1 MGLSRRKLRPP
12 HGMQHL
18 MRVSSLRRCRR
29 LLESFA
35 DTSPK
40 LARTYRLSGVL
51 VASPKGDEKGSGPM
65 DVEDDQAKGEGSSSS
80 SKKGSGSQARPP
92 PTLTVG
98 RTVLRRKV
106 VVCRSEHVEGPLP
119 ILS

>member
-1 MGLSRRKLRPP
+1 
-12 HGMQHL
+12 MQHL
-18 MRVSSLRRCRR
+18 MRVASLRQCRR

-65 DVEDDQAKGEGSSSS
+65 DVDDDQAKGEGSSSS

-92 PTLTVG
+92 PTLTAG